1 MEHTYL
7 EIRPSPRLAPYVE
20 CYWTRQSATEDD
32 LDHRV
37 LPDGCADILFTRQR
51 DEPVGL
57 WVIGTMSRYHAVPIA
72 AGQSFLG
79 MRFRPAMAAGFL
91 SEPLTDQLLPLESLW
106 GASARRL
113 YDQLAHSRSI
123 ELSIQ
128 ILESYIHTTPAISAT
143 QKAIHHMV
151 QRKGVVSI
159 DELANGAGLSARQF
173 RRQCLALT
181 GLTPKRLCRV
191 IRFRHAVSQIQG
203 QPDWADLA
211 QECGYY
217 DQAHMINEFR
227 ELGGS
232 TPRDRFFQY
241 SRQV

>member
-1 MEHTYL
+1 MEPTYL
-7 EIRPSPRLAPYVE
+7 EIRPSPRLSPYVE
-20 CYWTRQSATEDD
+20 CYWTRGATAAD

-37 LPDGCADILFTRQR
+37 LPDGCADILFSRQR
-51 DEPVGL
+51 NEPVGL
-57 WVIGTMSRYHAVPIA
+57 WVIGTMSRYRAVLIV

-79 MRFRPAMAAGFL
+79 VRFRPAMAAGFL

-106 GASARRL
+106 GANARRL

-128 ILESYIHTTPAISAT
+128 ILESHIQTTPAISAT
-143 QKAIHHMV
+143 QMAIDYMV
-151 QRKGVVSI
+151 QHKGVVSI

-173 RRQCLALT
+173 RRQCIALT
-181 GLTPKRLCRV
+181 GVTPKRLCRV
-191 IRFRHAVSQIQG
+191 IRFSHAVSQIHG
-203 QPDWADLA
+203 QPGWADLA

-232 TPRDRFFQY
+232 TPCDRFFQY
-241 SRQV
+241 VR